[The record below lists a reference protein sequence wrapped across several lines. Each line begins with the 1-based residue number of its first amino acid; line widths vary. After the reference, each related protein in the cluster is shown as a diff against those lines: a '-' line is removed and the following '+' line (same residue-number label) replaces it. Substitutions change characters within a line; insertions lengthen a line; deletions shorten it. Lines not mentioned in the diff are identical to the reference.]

1 MLSGSR
7 YLVTGAS
14 GFVGDFLCRRLVE
27 LGVPVRGV
35 FRSIPS
41 APLAGIEQCLI
52 GTIDGQTNWTSA
64 LQGVDVV
71 IHLAA
76 RVHVMRESADDALAE
91 FRRVNV
97 VATERL
103 ARSAATSGVKR
114 LVYVSSIKVNGEAT
128 RDEEKFTA
136 ADTPA
141 PQDPYG
147 ISKWEAEQTLHRL
160 AQETGLEIVIVRP
173 PLVYGPGVKGNFLR
187 LLQLI
192 FRGLPLP
199 LASVSNLRSMI
210 YLGNF
215 VDALALCADHPAAS
229 GKTYLVSDGEETST
243 PQLIRDIARLMGR
256 PCRLWPFPPA
266 LLKLTGHI
274 TGKLGE
280 VERLRGSLQIDGAQ
294 IRRELDWTPPYTLDQ
309 GLAETVNWYLA
320 ARRA

>member
-1 MLSGSR
+1 MSDSR

-14 GFVGDFLCRRLVE
+14 GFVGGFLCRRLVA

-35 FRSIPS
+35 FRSTPS
-41 APLAGIEQCLI
+41 APLAEIEQCLI
-52 GTIDGQTNWTSA
+52 GTINGQTDWASA
-64 LQGVDVV
+64 LQGIDVV

-76 RVHVMRESADDALAE
+76 RVHVMRESADDVLNE

-103 ARSAATSGVKR
+103 ARSAAASGVKR

-128 RDEEKFTA
+128 HDEKKFTA
-136 ADTPA
+136 ADTPT

-147 ISKWEAEQTLHRL
+147 ISKWEAEQALHRV
-160 AQETGLEIVIVRP
+160 AQETGLEIVNVRP

-192 FRGLPLP
+192 SRGFPLP

-215 VDALALCADHPAAS
+215 VDALALCADHPAAQ
-229 GKTYLVSDGEETST
+229 GKTYLLCDGEDIST
-243 PQLIRDIARLMGR
+243 PHLIRNIARLMEK
-256 PCRLWPFPPA
+256 PCRLWPSSPT
-266 LLKLTGHI
+266 LLKLAGYI
-274 TGKLGE
+274 TGKSDE
-280 VERLRGSLQIDGAQ
+280 VERLVGSLQIDSSP
-294 IRRELDWTPPYTLDQ
+294 IRRELGWTPPYTLDQ
-309 GLAETVNWYLA
+309 GLADTVSWYLA